1 MKKNLFFE
9 YVFARFF
16 VLIDT
21 IDAFFEEVGEKI
33 TFLKVALVFFVSWIL
48 VVSAPLLCKIT
59 IFTVKILDCSPVLID
74 QKDFNLLM
82 ATMFIALF
90 LLLIAHFKENH
101 FLIRGSFY
109 FVLFFFLFSKLAIN

>member
-1 MKKNLFFE
+1 MEFKIVRYVSKKSSIFTNMILDFCDK
-9 YVFARFF
+9 
-16 VLIDT
+16 I
-21 IDAFFEEVGEKI
+21 IEKI

-109 FVLFFFLFSKLAIN
+109 FVLFFFLFSKLVIN